1 MHYPTK
7 IDVACCGTR
16 FPVKRRRVYICAP
29 HDFTDTSVCR
39 LSPVVVH
46 VGDNA
51 LAEMI
56 MAKLSTGGA
65 ACRVL
70 CGKLSTYILSSS
82 APLPRSLFNCSLRAP
97 SRHTI
102 FKSSGC

>member
-56 MAKLSTGGA
+56 MTKLSTGGA

-70 CGKLSTYILSSS
+70 CGKTFHLYPLLIRSASAESLQLQSS
-82 APLPRSLFNCSLRAP
+82 RSFTP
-97 SRHTI
+97 HD
-102 FKSSGC
+102 F